1 MNQDEI
7 DLRLGRKTFFD
18 DMWDGRTGRVLLT
31 TFFFLLLIALLW
43 YARDTITLFL
53 FAILFA
59 YFLAP
64 AVGWL
69 ERPMRGRSSAIV
81 MVYTVWI
88 GALVI
93 LGMIAGPNIANEGKQ
108 LVTSLPSLLNRIASG
123 QLIRQFGTAH
133 HIRPA
138 VISQA
143 QSFLVAH
150 RSEILGYGQA
160 LAGRLAAPATRIWWL
175 VLIPILSVFFLKRG
189 ETIVEGTIALGRST
203 RERGLIRSLLADMH
217 TMLGGYI
224 FAQIILAM
232 LTLTAYTLFLSLTGA
247 PYAFILGPMG
257 GALEF
262 IPVVGPAI
270 GAVIIFLIALL
281 SGYPHMIWLFLY
293 LGTWRLIQDYVNA
306 PRIMGRSVE
315 INPLLQIFA
324 VLVGG
329 EVGGVVG
336 ALVAVP
342 VVATL
347 RILAQHVRDRP
358 GSIYSSEPGDPLL
371 EKPMVDPALSDP
383 HNRR

>member
-18 DMWDGRTGRVLLT
+18 EMWDGRAGRVLLT
-31 TFFFLLLIALLW
+31 TFFFILLIGLLW
-43 YARDTITLFL
+43 YARETITLFL

-64 AVGWL
+64 AVSRL
-69 ERPMRGRSSAIV
+69 ERPMRGRSWAIV
-81 MVYTVWI
+81 MVYAIWI

-93 LGMIAGPNIANEGKQ
+93 VGFIAGPKIGNEGKE

-123 QLIRQFGTAH
+123 QLIRAFGAAH

-138 VISQA
+138 VINQV
-143 QSFLVAH
+143 QSYMMAH

-160 LAGRLAAPATRIWWL
+160 LAGKLAAPATHIWWL
-175 VLIPILSVFFLKRG
+175 VLIPILSVFFLKQG
-189 ETIVEGTIALGRST
+189 ETIVLATIALGRST

-217 TMLGGYI
+217 IMLGSYI
-224 FAQIILAM
+224 LAQIILAL
-232 LTLTAYTLFLSLTGA
+232 LTLTAYTLYLSLSGA
-247 PYAFILGPMG
+247 PFAFILGPIG

-270 GAVIIFLIALL
+270 GAVTIFLIALL
-281 SGYPHMIWLFLY
+281 SGYPHMVWLFLF
-293 LGTWRLIQDYVNA
+293 LGTWRVIQDYVNA
-306 PRIMGRSVE
+306 PRIMGRRVE

-347 RILAQHVRDRP
+347 RILAQHIRDRP
-358 GSIYSSEPGDPLL
+358 GSIYSSDPGDLPGPQLI
-371 EKPMVDPALSDP
+371 ERPDS
-383 HNRR
+383 

>member
-18 DMWDGRTGRVLLT
+18 EIWDGRTARVLFT
-31 TFFFLLLIALLW
+31 TLVFALVVLLAW
-43 YARDTITLFL
+43 GARETLTLFL

-64 AVGWL
+64 LVRIL
-69 ERPMRGRSSAIV
+69 EKPLRGRGRAILV
-81 MVYTVWI
+81 VYAGLI
-88 GALVI
+88 GALV
-93 LGMIAGPNIANEGKQ
+93 GGGFIAGPSVANESRE
-108 LVTSLPSLLNRIASG
+108 LVMSLPSLLNRLASG
-123 QLIRQFGTAH
+123 ELIQQFGRDH

-138 VISQA
+138 LTGQIQG
-143 QSFLVAH
+143 FLVAH
-150 RSEILGYGQA
+150 RAELLGYGSSFA
-160 LAGRLAAPATRIWWL
+160 SKLAAPAQRIWWL
-175 VLIPILSVFFLKRG
+175 ILIPILSLFFLKQGDSISDRA
-189 ETIVEGTIALGRST
+189 VAMGRST
-203 RERGLIRSLLADMH
+203 RERGLIRSLLAD
-217 TMLGGYI
+217 TNVMLGGYI
-224 FAQIILAM
+224 IAQITLAM
-232 LTLTAYTLFLSLTGA
+232 LTLSAYTLYLSLTGA
-247 PYAFILGPMG
+247 PYAFILGPIG

-270 GAVIIFLIALL
+270 GAVAIFTIALL
-281 SGYPHMIWLFLY
+281 AGYPHMIWLFLF

-306 PRIMGRSVE
+306 PRIMGRRVE

-347 RILAQHVRDRP
+347 RILAEHFRDRP
-358 GSIYSSEPGDPLL
+358 ASIYSADPGEQLI
-371 EKPMVDPALSDP
+371 E
-383 HNRR
+383 R